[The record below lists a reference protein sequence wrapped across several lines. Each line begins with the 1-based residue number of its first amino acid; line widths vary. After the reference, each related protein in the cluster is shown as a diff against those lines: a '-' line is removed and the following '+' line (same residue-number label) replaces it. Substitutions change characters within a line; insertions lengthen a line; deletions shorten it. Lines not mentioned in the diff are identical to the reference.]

1 MRMLQ
6 KKICMLGAYAVGK
19 TSLVRRFVESI
30 FDEKYHT
37 TLGVKIDKCEV
48 EIGDIHLTLVLWDL
62 AGDDEMEQVKLTH
75 VRGASG
81 FILVV
86 DGCRK
91 STLDRAFALR
101 ERVEE
106 ALGPIPAVLALNK
119 SDLRQEWEV
128 SPASVEEMFAHH
140 MPVFVTSAKTGEAV
154 EDMFRA
160 LATRMLAK
168 SPS

>member
-1 MRMLQ
+1 MLQ

-106 ALGPIPAVLALNK
+106 AL
-119 SDLRQEWEV
+119 
-128 SPASVEEMFAHH
+128 
-140 MPVFVTSAKTGEAV
+140 
-154 EDMFRA
+154 
-160 LATRMLAK
+160 
-168 SPS
+168 

>member
-62 AGDDEMEQVKLTH
+62 A
-75 VRGASG
+75 RRR
-81 FILVV
+81 
-86 DGCRK
+86 DG
-91 STLDRAFALR
+91 
-101 ERVEE
+101 
-106 ALGPIPAVLALNK
+106 
-119 SDLRQEWEV
+119 
-128 SPASVEEMFAHH
+128 
-140 MPVFVTSAKTGEAV
+140 TGEANPCAGRV
-154 EDMFRA
+154 RFHSGSGRLPEVNARSSLRSERASGGSVGADSRGIGSQQVRSPPGVGGKSGVRGGKICPSHAGVRHQREDGRG
-160 LATRMLAK
+160 
-168 SPS
+168 